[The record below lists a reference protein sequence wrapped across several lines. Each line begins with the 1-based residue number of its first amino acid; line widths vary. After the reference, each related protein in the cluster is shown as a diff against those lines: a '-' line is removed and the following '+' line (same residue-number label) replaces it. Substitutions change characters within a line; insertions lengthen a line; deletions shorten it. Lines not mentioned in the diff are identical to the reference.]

1 MKKTPLKIITVLV
14 IMIIFSM
21 TLGYSVLVQ
30 KLEIMGNATIDS
42 TDYLIEITSITV
54 LKKEGEAYQNANPTF
69 NKTEGTM
76 YSSIPNTSS
85 GIIYK
90 ITIKNKK
97 F

>member
-69 NKTEGTM
+69 NK
-76 YSSIPNTSS
+76 
-85 GIIYK
+85 K
-90 ITIKNKK
+90 
-97 F
+97 

>member
-54 LKKEGEAYQNANPTF
+54 LKRRR
-69 NKTEGTM
+69 
-76 YSSIPNTSS
+76 SISEC
-85 GIIYK
+85 
-90 ITIKNKK
+90 
-97 F
+97 

>member
-54 LKKEGEAYQNANPTF
+54 LKKEGEELLSGSYIVR
-69 NKTEGTM
+69 
-76 YSSIPNTSS
+76 SISEC
-85 GIIYK
+85 
-90 ITIKNKK
+90 
-97 F
+97 